1 MCKTCFEYTQVNHED
16 NTSIQIKDWYSMN
29 VNKRKAFSGN
39 HRIESEATVKSDG
52 AGSGFLVSMCDLV
65 STLVQLM

>member
-1 MCKTCFEYTQVNHED
+1 
-16 NTSIQIKDWYSMN
+16 MN
-29 VNKRKAFSGN
+29 VNKCKAFSGN

-52 AGSGFLVSMCDLV
+52 AGSGFLVSMCDLA